1 MCWRW
6 WGAVVTGSKWWVQG
20 GGCLASVHPCTLQAT
35 SLATAYTS
43 PCPPSYVLSY
53 ANRMPVKCW
62 MRSEIW
68 AFHSTVEWAGQTTG
82 WQMHWFGVFQSL
94 NEATFNWNMMFKCQ
108 CHNLAPF
115 FSLNLCNFNPEH
127 FQKERELDLNWPK
140 GSGKKKSEK
149 VERDR
154 ERQ

>member
-6 WGAVVTGSKWWVQG
+6 GAAVTGSKWWVQG

-53 ANRMPVKCW
+53 ANTMPVKCW

-68 AFHSTVEWAGQTTG
+68 AFHSTVEWTGQTTG
-82 WQMHWFGVFQSL
+82 WQMHWFEVFPL
-94 NEATFNWNMMFKCQ
+94 NEATFNWNTMFKCQ
-108 CHNLAPF
+108 CHNLAPSF
-115 FSLNLCNFNPEH
+115 LLTYVILIPNIFRKKENWTWTD
-127 FQKERELDLNWPK
+127 QK
-140 GSGKKKSEK
+140 GGKKKENQEK